1 MLSSACA
8 VAEGALTEREPHRAV
23 FAGLLHL
30 ITRLSAGPAVLTDL
44 VQWELALLAELGYG
58 LDLDTLRR

>member
-1 MLSSACA
+1 M
-8 VAEGALTEREPHRAV
+8 

-58 LDLDTLRR
+58 LDLERCALTGARTAWPGCRPAPGAP